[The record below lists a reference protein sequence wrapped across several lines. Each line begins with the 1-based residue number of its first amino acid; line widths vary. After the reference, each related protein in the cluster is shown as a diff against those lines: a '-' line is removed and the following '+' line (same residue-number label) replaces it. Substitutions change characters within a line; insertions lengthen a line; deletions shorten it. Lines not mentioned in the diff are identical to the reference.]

1 MLRSVVIAIGAA
13 ATICGGFALMMGV
26 APGFVAIFWGLV
38 IVLSIIY
45 ERWVYKPIEKS
56 SPGPGW
62 TKTAERF
69 IDDATGQEVTVWLD
83 AATGER
89 KYVKG

>member
-13 ATICGGFALMMGV
+13 ATICGGFALLMGV
-26 APGFVAIFWGLV
+26 APGLVAICWGSV
-38 IVLSIIY
+38 IVLSIVY
-45 ERWVYKPIEKS
+45 ERVVYKPIEPS

-62 TKTAERF
+62 TKTTERF
-69 IDDATGQEVTVWLD
+69 IDEDTGQVVTVWLE

-89 KYVKG
+89 KYVRG